1 MFKFRFAAVTEF
13 TPDLDREGLEGAGW
27 FPSEWCV
34 ASVVPRLLMAELKS
48 DVTGIDLERLIS
60 GG

>member
-1 MFKFRFAAVTEF
+1 MTEF